1 MNEAMRGRYYW
12 TLVLVTMVGALI
24 AAAWVYD
31 AEYKLKI
38 FPNFK
43 NGYVVFVRSDH
54 VRKCDVSGGVTV
66 CYQGWDLKANRPK

>member
-1 MNEAMRGRYYW
+1 MRGRYYW

-54 VRKCDVSGGVTV
+54 VRK
-66 CYQGWDLKANRPK
+66 